1 MRGDASTSHH
11 HDHPETYVNAPLPT
25 SLEDLAVEMTRHGWD
40 VSWQRNH
47 GEARVEGSLRGGAA
61 AMATARYTLE
71 KGWVTRF
78 YAIESVEDEG
88 THWLRIRRNALLTFI
103 STDRLPADA
112 RRWIVRHTKCRCRK
126 HSQPTQWRALHLLA
140 GIQLERLSTR
150 GVEEE
155 KRVYRCRYDAR
166 RWHLTS
172 QDERTPSSWH
182 GTAAAL

>member
-1 MRGDASTSHH
+1 
-11 HDHPETYVNAPLPT
+11 
-25 SLEDLAVEMTRHGWD
+25 
-40 VSWQRNH
+40 
-47 GEARVEGSLRGGAA
+47 
-61 AMATARYTLE
+61 MATARYTLE

-78 YAIESVEDEG
+78 YAIESVDNGG

-112 RRWIVRHTKCRCRK
+112 RRWTVRDTKCRCRK
-126 HSQPTQWRALHLLA
+126 RSQPTQWRALHLLA

-150 GVEEE
+150 GAEEE